1 MIYDIYYVVVPNMET
16 VEFILEPT
24 GNVLD
29 PLYSY
34 DFDIDG
40 EQEDIAALGS
50 AIRYRFSEAFPME
63 GVEFDSLQAEDSAS
77 SYEDFFS
84 LYGGLFFLGLFLGF
98 LFLLGTALIIYYK
111 QVSEGYEDAGRFSI
125 MQKVGMSHKEVKKS
139 IHSQILLVFF
149 LPLLTAVLHLAFAFP
164 HAAEDPG
171 STESGERT
179 AYPAFHFGL
188 RYRICHCLCHY
199 LRHHRKTYYKIV
211 ESAAD

>member
-1 MIYDIYYVVVPNMET
+1 
-16 VEFILEPT
+16 
-24 GNVLD
+24 
-29 PLYSY
+29 
-34 DFDIDG
+34 
-40 EQEDIAALGS
+40 
-50 AIRYRFSEAFPME
+50 ME

-111 QVSEGYEDAGRFSI
+111 QVSEGYEDARRFSI

-164 HAAEDPG
+164 MLQKILAVLNLVNVQLILL
-171 STESGERT
+171 STLGCVIVFAIAYAIIYAIT
-179 AYPAFHFGL
+179 A
-188 RYRICHCLCHY
+188 
-199 LRHHRKTYYKIV
+199 KTYYKIV

>member
-1 MIYDIYYVVVPNMET
+1 
-16 VEFILEPT
+16 
-24 GNVLD
+24 
-29 PLYSY
+29 
-34 DFDIDG
+34 
-40 EQEDIAALGS
+40 
-50 AIRYRFSEAFPME
+50 ME

-111 QVSEGYEDAGRFSI
+111 QVSEGYEDARRFSI

-164 HAAEDPG
+164 MLQKILAVLNLVNVQLILL
-171 STESGERT
+171 STLGCVLVFAIAYAIIYAIT
-179 AYPAFHFGL
+179 AQ
-188 RYRICHCLCHY
+188 
-199 LRHHRKTYYKIV
+199 TYYKIV

>member
-1 MIYDIYYVVVPNMET
+1 
-16 VEFILEPT
+16 
-24 GNVLD
+24 
-29 PLYSY
+29 
-34 DFDIDG
+34 
-40 EQEDIAALGS
+40 
-50 AIRYRFSEAFPME
+50 ME
-63 GVEFDSLQAEDSAS
+63 GVEFDSLQAEDPAS

-111 QVSEGYEDAGRFSI
+111 QVSEGYEDARRFSI

-164 HAAEDPG
+164 MLQKILAVLNLVNVQLILL
-171 STESGERT
+171 STLGCVIVFAIAYAIIYAIT
-179 AYPAFHFGL
+179 A
-188 RYRICHCLCHY
+188 
-199 LRHHRKTYYKIV
+199 KTYYKIV